1 MGDNFLEGQAK
12 STKKRRAKA
21 AAVINAPKLI
31 IRGDEVVDEFT
42 VDCREGCE
50 LSPGEELL
58 CFQNARGDTIDVAR
72 GHLNVGKVKQAGG
85 AGSLATELQGEG
97 VGRLRVRSFD
107 HLAGSAQV
115 ERVREE
121 NSNGHQ
127 R

>member
-1 MGDNFLEGQAK
+1 MGDNFLEAQAK
-12 STKKRRAKA
+12 NTRKRRAKA
-21 AAVINAPKLI
+21 AAVINAPRLI
-31 IRGDEVVDEFT
+31 VRPDVVVDEFT

-50 LSPGEELL
+50 LTPGEELR
-58 CFQNARGDTIDVAR
+58 CFRISREDAVDVAR
-72 GHLNVGKVKQAGG
+72 GHMNVGKVTEAGG
-85 AGSLATELQGEG
+85 AGALAAEIQGEG

-107 HLAGSAQV
+107 RLAGSAQV